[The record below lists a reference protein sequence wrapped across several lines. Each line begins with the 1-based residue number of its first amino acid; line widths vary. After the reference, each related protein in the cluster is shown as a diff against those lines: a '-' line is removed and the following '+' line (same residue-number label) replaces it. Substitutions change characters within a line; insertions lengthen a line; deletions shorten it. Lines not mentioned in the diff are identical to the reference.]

1 MIPLFFLFLDFL
13 IHAAIISK
21 NMQISRAYDEMFMQY
36 ALNLATKGWGRT
48 GINPLVG
55 AVVVK
60 NNKIVGQ
67 GFHRRMGEAHAEVV
81 ALVEAGERANNAEL
95 YVNLEPCCVHGYT
108 PPCVNAIV
116 ASKIKRVFVGT
127 LDPNPAVNGKGLE
140 ILRSHG
146 IEVVE
151 NILSAQARELNRW
164 YQKYI
169 TTKVPYVILKVAAT
183 EDMKI
188 SGFSTKYITSEN
200 SLRYVHALRSQ
211 VGAVLVG
218 INTILTDNPFLT
230 DRLVRRHSPAR
241 IVIDP
246 NLDIPMDAN
255 FLTPGVRRIMFT
267 KPNNASAKTDA
278 LKEMGVELIYLDADH
293 YTTEE
298 LLMNIGMLKI
308 GSILVEGGGET
319 FNCFLNERNYDEL
332 YLFVAPTTA
341 QQGLEIKLDQ
351 TIFEGKLPESV
362 GEDSLYH
369 VYRNN

>member
-1 MIPLFFLFLDFL
+1 M
-13 IHAAIISK
+13 
-21 NMQISRAYDEMFMQY
+21 SRAYNEMFMQY

-55 AVVVK
+55 AVIVK
-60 NNKIVGQ
+60 NGKIVGQ
-67 GFHRRMGEAHAEVV
+67 GFHRKIGEAHAEIV
-81 ALVEAGERANNAEL
+81 ALTEAGIRADMADL
-95 YVNLEPCCVHGYT
+95 YVNLEPCCIHGYT
-108 PPCVNAIV
+108 PPCVNAII
-116 ASKIKRVFVGT
+116 ASNIRRVVIGA
-127 LDPNPAVNGKGLE
+127 LDPNPAVNGKGIE
-140 ILRSHG
+140 TLRKHG

-151 NILSAQARELNRW
+151 NILNAEACELNRW

-169 TTKVPYVILKVAAT
+169 TSKVPYVILKVAAT

-200 SLRYVHALRSQ
+200 SLRYVHALRSK

-218 INTILTDNPFLT
+218 INTLLTDNPFLT
-230 DRLVRRHSPAR
+230 DRLVHRHNPAR

-246 NLDIPMDAN
+246 DLEIPMDAN
-255 FLTPGVRRIMFT
+255 FLAPTARRIIFT
-267 KPNNASAKTDA
+267 KPNNVRVKTDV
-278 LKEMGVELIYLDADH
+278 LEEMGVELVYLAADH

-298 LLMNIGMLKI
+298 LLTNIGVLKI

-319 FNCFLNERNYDEL
+319 FNCFLTEKNYDEL
-332 YLFVAPTTA
+332 YLFVAPTTV

-351 TIFEGKLPESV
+351 VIFAGKLPESV

-369 VYRNN
+369 VYRDN